1 MTRGDHVP
9 VETIAEHAEG
19 LLSEFE
25 ARRVARHLLGCAD
38 CRGTAVLLE
47 SVSRILAA
55 ADPGVMP
62 AWYVTRMHA
71 NLARLAVTEP
81 VAPGLLLAPAAAQW
95 VAVSS
100 PRGTLATGARRM
112 STVAAAV
119 ILLVG
124 GTAFGIRTI
133 GDHDREVGHPNVGA
147 GPDPVVTYAPQV
159 FDIPD
164 DAVAD
169 AHGYYVARGSGTMY
183 VPAGAAEKVPGR
195 TRLSA
200 TKVLRP
206 DGVEIV
212 RGADGLPRYLMPR
225 RARKPAQR
233 RRPGRETR
241 TPVVTHSG
249 AVYDED
255 NFAAGVMDLL
265 ARDTAPEP
273 VTAAPAS
280 GDLKSRVLQCAA
292 RVGRRAIAGDE
303 GFWGHRRATVVV
315 VESDNPDQVTGY
327 VFYGRC
333 DRSGPVT
340 TRESPWSQQVE
351 RPEDQTST
359 VASRPPDDPHAAVAG
374 AESQK

>member
-9 VETIAEHAEG
+9 VETIADHAEG

-25 ARRVARHLLGCAD
+25 ARRVARHLLGCAE
-38 CRGTAVLLE
+38 CRGTAALLE
-47 SVSRILAA
+47 SVSRILAD

-62 AWYVTRMHA
+62 ACYVTRLHA

-81 VAPGLLLAPAAAQW
+81 VSPGLLLAPAGALC
-95 VAVSS
+95 VAVAS
-100 PRGTLATGARRM
+100 RRRALATGARRM

-119 ILLVG
+119 VLLVG
-124 GTAFGIRTI
+124 GTAFGIRTV
-133 GDHDREVGHPNVGA
+133 GDHGSEVGHPDAGG
-147 GPDPVVTYAPQV
+147 GPDPVVTYAAQV

-183 VPAGAAEKVPGR
+183 VPAGAAEKIPGR
-195 TRLSA
+195 ARRIA

-212 RGADGLPRYLMPR
+212 RGADGLPRYLIPK
-225 RARKPAQR
+225 RARKPAHR
-233 RRPGRETR
+233 RRPGRETEP
-241 TPVVTHSG
+241 PVVTHSG
-249 AVYDED
+249 AVYDQD
-255 NFAAGVMDLL
+255 NFASGVMDLL

-280 GDLKSRVLQCAA
+280 VDLKARVLQCAA
-292 RVGRRAIAGDE
+292 RVGRRAIAGDD
-303 GFWGHRRATVVV
+303 GFWGNRRATVVV

-340 TRESPWSQQVE
+340 ARESPWSQQVE
-351 RPEDQTST
+351 RPEVQTST
-359 VASRPPDDPHAAVAG
+359 VASRPPEDPDAAVAG
-374 AESQK
+374 AEPQK